1 MPRACNIP
9 PHLLAFCGSAQPQSG
24 PAVPTSVARGDKAG
38 RPWTSTKW
46 RKRAALPDD
55 FIQNLNARAAALAE
69 TTGGHPHRSIR
80 SATASSHAWCENR
93 RPTVFEEGDRIVL
106 MGLTERPE

>member
-1 MPRACNIP
+1 MGAEGVQHTSAFISFLRQRAAAKRPGGAN
-9 PHLLAFCGSAQPQSG
+9 AGRAWRQSG
-24 PAVPTSVARGDKAG
+24 PAVDVDEMEK
-38 RPWTSTKW
+38 
-46 RKRAALPDD
+46 
-55 FIQNLNARAAALAE
+55 

-93 RPTVFEEGDRIVL
+93 RPTVFEMGDRIVL